1 MVQKYVL
8 LKWQDGVQ
16 EVAAIEPESTGLLR
30 YYVNARVEEFGRLAI
45 GSSGKYA
52 DLIILDRRP
61 RGLEKVVYT
70 EDGKA
75 KEYLLTPGQ
84 EHREGGRTE
93 YRFDFTQAEGGLD
106 SLVNKLKEIL
116 KSKNKKAEAILKMSG
131 KQKTAELEEI
141 RRAMK
146 LRALNKEA
154 DVLGF
159 IEMLLSGI
167 ALLPKSWTK
176 GSKL

>member
-8 LKWQDGVQ
+8 LKWKDGVQ

-45 GSSGKYA
+45 ESSSKYA
-52 DLIILDRRP
+52 GLIVLDRRP
-61 RGLEKVVYT
+61 RGLEKVVFT
-70 EDGKA
+70 EDGQA

-84 EHREGGRTE
+84 EYHEGGRTE
-93 YRFDFTQAEGGLD
+93 YRYDFTQAEGGLD
-106 SLVNKLKEIL
+106 SLADKLKEVL
-116 KSKNKKAEAILKMSG
+116 QSQNKKAEDILKMSG

-146 LRALNKEA
+146 LRALDKEA

-167 ALLPKSWTK
+167 AR
-176 GSKL
+176 